1 MVSYYNPLAMY
12 RHQPQ
17 TSAVGSGHPQFHH
30 PTSPPATWYA
40 PPAGYQHSHHH
51 QVPPPPLQQYPS
63 CVQEEQQGAGPW
75 HHHHHS
81 MLQHE
86 WSTHDFGNAAG
97 MLQASAA
104 LEDPQLPSPPI
115 TVSSSELSSPGA
127 VGDPVTSPQ
136 LAGRPVPVRSP
147 YEWMKKPS
155 YQSQPNPGK
164 TRTKDKY
171 RVVYSDHQRLELEKE
186 FHYSRYITIRRKAEL
201 ATNLGLSER
210 QVKIW
215 FQNRRAKERKQL
227 KKREELLHKEKIE
240 VVSAAHQLQQMA
252 PVVAAPPASHGV
264 VM

>member
-12 RHQPQ
+12 RHQQQATAP
-17 TSAVGSGHPQFHH
+17 GGGPPQFHH
-30 PTSPPATWYA
+30 PASPAAGWYGA
-40 PPAGYQHSHHH
+40 PTGYQPPPH
-51 QVPPPPLQQYPS
+51 QVNTTQQYLN
-63 CVQEEQQGAGPW
+63 CVQEDQHQGGPW
-75 HHHHHS
+75 HHHHH
-81 MLQHE
+81 MFQPE
-86 WSTHDFGNAAG
+86 WGTGTPDFGVPPTMAGVAAV
-97 MLQASAA
+97 
-104 LEDPQLPSPPI
+104 LEESQLPSPPI

-127 VGDPVTSPQ
+127 AGGTLTPPQ
-136 LAGRPVPVRSP
+136 QHGRPVPVRSP

-201 ATNLGLSER
+201 AAALGLSER

-215 FQNRRAKERKQL
+215 FQNRRAKERKQV
-227 KKREELLHKEKIE
+227 KKREEMLHKEKME
-240 VVSAAHQLQQMA
+240 AATVAHQQLQHQHLG
-252 PVVAAPPASHGV
+252 PAS